1 MAQTE
6 DRRRITLRLTILQL
20 GVVVL
25 FATLAIGF
33 WFLQIVQH
41 AQYEEMA
48 ENNHQRTLAL
58 RAPRGV
64 LFDRNGKVLVENRH
78 SFNVSIVRE
87 HTKDLDR
94 TIRLLSE
101 VAGLDPVLVRQKVD
115 PHRGEPTYRPIVVI
129 EDATLAQ
136 VAAITARRLDFELP
150 DVVVEEVPM
159 RQYPTDALAAHLFGY
174 VGEASDSQVGSD
186 GVRSGA
192 IVGQSGIER
201 VYNKLLMGQDG
212 ARRVVVNSMGREIR
226 TLEEEAP
233 IEGRRVQ
240 LTIDYDLQK
249 AAEDGFKHAGFNGSA
264 LILDPRNG
272 EVLSLVSLPA
282 YDPNDFAA
290 GIDRATWASLN
301 TDPLRPLQNRAIQGR
316 YSPGST
322 FKVVVATAALEEGVV
337 SADHRVY
344 CGGGASFFGRYFLC
358 HLRGGHGSVDMR
370 EALEKSCN
378 VYFYTLGNMLGVDK
392 IHKWAEKLGMVGT
405 TGIDLPNEQES
416 LVPSTEWKRQ
426 RTGERWYPGE
436 TISVSI
442 GQGQVTVTPASLA
455 VMIATVANGGTRV
468 TPHVIRAV
476 DDGGGWKA
484 ATPPVVADRVA
495 FRPETLSALHD
506 GLWRVVNASG
516 TGTRARI
523 LGRDVAGKTGTAQVI
538 SNQGRQAARGS
549 GRDLRDH
556 GWFVFFAPKE
566 NPVIAGVIFGEH
578 NEHGYLG
585 APIAKHV
592 IETYFAKKEGG
603 PLPVLAPKPAP
614 RPAQAPGRAPAPEA
628 VPDEEPDPDTAPI
641 EAAPVATTT
650 PNSNP
655 STPAR
660 GALSNVEGQF
670 PSPNVGG

>member
-6 DRRRITLRLTILQL
+6 DRRRITVRLTVLQVS
-20 GVVVL
+20 VVVT
-25 FATLAIGF
+25 FAALAISF

-41 AQYEEMA
+41 SRFEEMA

-94 TIRLLSE
+94 TIRLLAA
-101 VAGLDPVLVRQKVD
+101 VAGLDVSQVRQIVD
-115 PHRGEPTYRPIVVI
+115 RHRGEPIYRPIVVI
-129 EDATLAQ
+129 EDASLSQ

-150 DVVVEEVPM
+150 DVVVEEVPT
-159 RQYPTDALAAHLFGY
+159 RQYPADALAAHVFGY
-174 VGEASDSQVGSD
+174 VGEANDTQVGD
-186 GVRSGA
+186 GVSTGA

-201 VYNKLLMGQDG
+201 VYNKLLMGEDG
-212 ARRVVVNSMGREIR
+212 ARRVVVNSVGREIR
-226 TLEEEAP
+226 TLEEVAP
-233 IEGRRVQ
+233 KEGRRVQ
-240 LTIDYDLQK
+240 LTIDYDQQK

-264 LILDPRNG
+264 LILDPNNG

-290 GIDRATWASLN
+290 GIDRATWTALN
-301 TDPLRPLQNRAIQGR
+301 TDALRPLQNRTIQGR

-322 FKVVVATAALEEGVV
+322 FKIVVATAALEEGIV
-337 SADHRVY
+337 DPDFRVN
-344 CGGGASFFGRYFLC
+344 CGGGATFFGRYFLC
-358 HLRGGHGSVDMR
+358 HLKGGHGSVDMR
-370 EALEKSCN
+370 TAIEKSCN

-392 IHKWAEKLGMVGT
+392 LHKWAVNLGLAGL

-416 LVPSTEWKRQ
+416 IMPSTEWKRQ

-442 GQGQVTVTPASLA
+442 GQGQVTVTPASMA
-455 VMIATVANGGTRV
+455 VMISTVANGGTRV

-476 DDGGGWKA
+476 DEGGGWKM
-484 ATPPVVADRVA
+484 ATPPVVAERVA
-495 FRPETLSALHD
+495 FKPTTLAALHE

-523 LGRDVAGKTGTAQVI
+523 PGRDVAGKTGTAQVI

-556 GWFVFFAPKE
+556 GWFVFFAPRD
-566 NPVIAGVIFGEH
+566 NPQIAGVIFGEH

-592 IETYFAKKEGG
+592 VETYFAKKEGL
-603 PLPVLAPKPAP
+603 PLPTLKPVSPPAPVAP
-614 RPAQAPGRAPAPEA
+614 RP
-628 VPDEEPDPDTAPI
+628 VEPDPDSVTLDVAPI
-641 EAAPVATTT
+641 ASAAPATAGPGT
-650 PNSNP
+650 N
-655 STPAR
+655 
-660 GALSNVEGQF
+660 
-670 PSPNVGG
+670 